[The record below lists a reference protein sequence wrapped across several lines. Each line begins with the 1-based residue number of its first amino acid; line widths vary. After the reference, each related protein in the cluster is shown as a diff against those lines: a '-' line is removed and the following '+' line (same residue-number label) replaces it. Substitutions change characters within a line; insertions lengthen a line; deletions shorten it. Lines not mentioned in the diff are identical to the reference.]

1 MLKPSLKHPLQIIK
15 QLPNSISKSL
25 PKGFPDLEIFDTGKA
40 EYKDALKK
48 LGYNVEWNR
57 LITNWEKLKTLK
69 QNIKWFNPSFS
80 KFVSTN
86 VAMTFL

>member
-25 PKGFPDLEIFDTGKA
+25 PKGSPDLEIFDTEKA

-57 LITNWEKLKTLK
+57 LITN
-69 QNIKWFNPSFS
+69 
-80 KFVSTN
+80 
-86 VAMTFL
+86 

>member
-25 PKGFPDLEIFDTGKA
+25 PKGSPDLEIFDTEKA

-48 LGYNVEWNR
+48 LGYNVEWNT
-57 LITNWEKLKTLK
+57 LIINWEKLKTLK
-69 QNIKWFNPSFS
+69 RSIKWFNPPFS